1 MAGASLQKIY
11 CGSMKLDRLYI
22 HMASTEKGA
31 LRVGLSLRSK
41 PDATGFFKRLYPNSE
56 WVEDHDA
63 NQPLQQAIEAVLS
76 NQGHQSEMDL
86 AELDLD
92 VDCAPFQ
99 WSVMKTI
106 AKIPFGE
113 TKTYKEVAA
122 MAGSPKGARA
132 VGQAMGRNPLP
143 LIFP

>member
-11 CGSMKLDRLYI
+11 CWSIKLDRLYV

-31 LRVGLSLRSK
+31 LRMGIRLHSK
-41 PDATGFFKRLYPNSE
+41 PDARAFFKGLYPNSE
-56 WVEDHDA
+56 LLENHDA
-63 NQPLQQAIEAVLS
+63 NLSLQRAVEAAFS
-76 NQGHQSEMDL
+76 NEGTQD
-86 AELDLD
+86 ALDLD
-92 VDCAPFQ
+92 IACTPFQ
-99 WSVMKTI
+99 WSAMKAI

-113 TKTYKEVAA
+113 TRTYGQVAS
-122 MAGSPKGARA
+122 MAGNPKGARA

>member
-1 MAGASLQKIY
+1 MAGTSLQKIY

-31 LRVGLSLRSK
+31 LRIGLSLRSK
-41 PDATGFFKRLYPNSE
+41 PGAKDFFKNFYPNSE
-56 WVEDHDA
+56 LVED
-63 NQPLQQAIEAVLS
+63 NNTNRPLQRAIEAAFS
-76 NQGHQSEMDL
+76 NKETQD
-86 AELDLD
+86 ELDLD
-92 VDCAPFQ
+92 IDCTPFQ
-99 WSVMKTI
+99 WSAMKAI
-106 AKIPFGE
+106 ARIPFGE
-113 TKTYKEVAA
+113 TRTYGQVAA

>member
-11 CGSMKLDRLYI
+11 CGNMKRDRLYI

-31 LRVGLSLRSK
+31 LRIGLSLRSK
-41 PDATGFFKRLYPNSE
+41 PDAKVFFNRLYPSAE
-56 WVEDHDA
+56 LVEDDDA
-63 NQPLQQAIEAVLS
+63 NRPLQRAIEAAFS
-76 NQGHQSEMDL
+76 NKKHQDAL
-86 AELDLD
+86 RLD
-92 VDCAPFQ
+92 VACTPFQ
-99 WSVMKTI
+99 WSAMKAV

-113 TKTYKEVAA
+113 TRTYKEVAA
-122 MAGSPKGARA
+122 MAGSPEGARA

>member
-1 MAGASLQKIY
+1 MAGTSLQKIY

-31 LRVGLSLRSK
+31 LRIGLSLRSK
-41 PDATGFFKRLYPNSE
+41 PGAKDFFKNFYPNSE
-56 WVEDHDA
+56 LVED
-63 NQPLQQAIEAVLS
+63 NNTNRPLQRAIEAAFS
-76 NQGHQSEMDL
+76 NKEHQDK
-86 AELDLD
+86 LDLD
-92 VDCAPFQ
+92 VACTPFQ
-99 WSVMKTI
+99 WSAIKAI
-106 AKIPFGE
+106 ARIPFGE
-113 TKTYKEVAA
+113 TRTYKEVAA